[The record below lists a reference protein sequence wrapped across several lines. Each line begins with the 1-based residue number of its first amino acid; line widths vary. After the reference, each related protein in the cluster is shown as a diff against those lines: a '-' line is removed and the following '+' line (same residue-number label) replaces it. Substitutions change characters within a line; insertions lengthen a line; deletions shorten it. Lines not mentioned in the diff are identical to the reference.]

1 MSAARLERRL
11 GVERNGDATGCF
23 LRARPGAVELQSV
36 RAAATAAAAV
46 QSVRAAAATVH
57 YRAAAS
63 ASRRHLRT
71 LLNQVL
77 IK

>member
-36 RAAATAAAAV
+36 RAAATAAV